1 MNYRHRLRST
11 ATLMLVAAFGFILAA
26 CETGSSMMQDDTLN
40 RAEQLERSG
49 QHAGAARVY
58 EELLVGADGARADH
72 YRLLAARSWIKAGQ
86 PTRARLRVEEVSG
99 PLQAGDL
106 FLWGL
111 VSASLA
117 LDAGDPQ
124 KALRLLDEAPGSGP
138 SALMPDYYLVRAD
151 ASFRTGNSVAAV
163 NALVERE
170 TWLNSPQQIADNH
183 RRIWTGLEKFGTA
196 AAEADDPVTNGWLD
210 LAQRTNRAASSSF
223 LIIAQLREWQ
233 SEFPNHPANAEI
245 VPGLLAQ
252 HRSSG
257 VFPPRVAL
265 LVPTSGRQAA
275 LGQAV
280 RDGFLAA
287 FYERKGRGPSP
298 SVRVYDIAA
307 TGATPGFESAIR
319 EGAEVVV
326 GPLLKNNVQEVAS
339 ASDGSVTVLTLNRLG
354 PETTPPAGFF
364 QFALSPEDEA
374 EAAADRVLADGYYRG
389 VALVPANSWGDRLLA
404 AFANRLRGQGGQ
416 LLEYRRYDDQAQDHG
431 ATITALLHLDSSEAR
446 RQRLT
451 RAFGSQLEFEPRRR
465 KDAQFIFVAAR
476 PQQGRILRPELKFHF
491 AADLPIYATS
501 DIFEPGARDN
511 GDLDGVMFPDMPWVI
526 AADPS
531 SVELQS
537 QLEAIWP
544 QRSPLQ
550 SRLFALGLDAY
561 ALVAA
566 LYGGSPA
573 EGGIAGRT
581 GMLSVDAY
589 GVVRRRLAWAI
600 MTGGEPELLPDAD
613 ILALPP
619 LAADSL

>member
-1 MNYRHRLRST
+1 
-11 ATLMLVAAFGFILAA
+11 
-26 CETGSSMMQDDTLN
+26 MQ
-40 RAEQLERSG
+40 
-49 QHAGAARVY
+49 
-58 EELLVGADGARADH
+58 AD
-72 YRLLAARSWIKAGQ
+72 
-86 PTRARLRVEEVSG
+86 
-99 PLQAGDL
+99 DL
-106 FLWGL
+106 FLWSL

-117 LDAGDPQ
+117 LDEGDPK
-124 KALRLLDEAPGSGP
+124 KALRLLDEAPGTGP
-138 SALMPDYYLVRAD
+138 AALTPDYFLVRAE

-163 NALVERE
+163 TALVERE

-183 RRIWTGLEKFGTA
+183 RRIWTGLEKFGTGPA
-196 AAEADDPVTNGWLD
+196 STDNPVTNGWLD
-210 LAQRTNRAASSSF
+210 LAQRTDRAASSSF
-223 LIIAQLREWQ
+223 LIITQLREWQ
-233 SEFPNHPANAEI
+233 EEFPNHPANAEI

-275 LGQAV
+275 LGEAV

-298 SVRVYDIAA
+298 SVRLYDIAA
-307 TGATPGFESAIR
+307 MGATPAFERAVG

-326 GPLLKNNVQEVAS
+326 GPLLKNTVQEVAA
-339 ASDGSVTVLTLNRLG
+339 ASEGAVTVLALNRLG

-364 QFALSPEDEA
+364 QFALAPEDEA
-374 EAAADRVLADGYYRG
+374 EAAADRILADGYYRG
-389 VALVPANSWGDRLLA
+389 VALVPANSWGDRLLE

-465 KDAQFIFVAAR
+465 QDAQFIFVAAR

-491 AADLPIYATS
+491 AADLPVYATS
-501 DIFEPGARDN
+501 DIYEPGARDN
-511 GDLDGVMFPDMPWVI
+511 RDLDGVMFPDMPWLI
-526 AADPS
+526 APDPS
-531 SVELQS
+531 STQLKE

-544 QRSPLQ
+544 NRSPLQ

-561 ALVAA
+561 SLVAA
-566 LYGGSPA
+566 LYGGAPA
-573 EGGIAGRT
+573 DGAIAGRT

-589 GVVRRRLAWAI
+589 GVVRRRLEWAR
-600 MTGGEPELLPDAD
+600 MSGGEPELLPDAEM
-613 ILALPP
+613 LALPP
-619 LAADSL
+619 LAARTD

>member
-1 MNYRHRLRST
+1 MNHRHRLRST
-11 ATLMLVAAFGFILAA
+11 AQLLLVAALGFILAA
-26 CETGSSMMQDDTLN
+26 CETGSSMMQDDTLD
-40 RAEQLERSG
+40 RAEQLERNG
-49 QHAGAARVY
+49 QHASAAQAY
-58 EELLVGADGARADH
+58 EELAATASGARADH

-86 PTRARLRVEEVSG
+86 PTRARQRVDEVAG
-99 PLQAGDL
+99 PLHADDL

-117 LDAGDPQ
+117 LDEGDAK

-138 SALMPDYYLVRAD
+138 AALTPDYYLVRAE

-183 RRIWTGLEKFGTA
+183 RRIWTGLEKFGTGPA
-196 AAEADDPVTNGWLD
+196 STDNPVTNGWLD
-210 LAQRTNRAASSSF
+210 LAQRTDRAASSSF
-223 LIIAQLREWQ
+223 LIITQLREWQ
-233 SEFPNHPANAEI
+233 EEFPNHPANAEI

-275 LGQAV
+275 LGEAV

-307 TGATPGFESAIR
+307 MGATPAFDRAVG

-326 GPLLKNNVQEVAS
+326 GPLLKNTVEEVAA
-339 ASDGSVTVLTLNRLG
+339 ASEGAVTVLALNRLG
-354 PETTPPAGFF
+354 PESTPPAGFF
-364 QFALSPEDEA
+364 QFALAPEDEA
-374 EAAADRVLADGYYRG
+374 EAAADRILADGYYRG
-389 VALVPANSWGDRLLA
+389 VALVPANNWGDRLLE

-465 KDAQFIFVAAR
+465 QDAQFIFVAAR

-491 AADLPIYATS
+491 AADLPVYATS
-501 DIFEPGARDN
+501 DIYEPGARDN
-511 GDLDGVMFPDMPWVI
+511 RDLDGVMFPDMPWLI
-526 AADPS
+526 APDPS
-531 SVELQS
+531 STQLKE

-544 QRSPLQ
+544 NRSPLQ

-561 ALVAA
+561 SLVAA
-566 LYGGSPA
+566 LYGGAPA
-573 EGGIAGRT
+573 DGAIAGRT

-589 GVVRRRLAWAI
+589 GVVRRRLEWAR
-600 MTGGEPELLPDAD
+600 MSGGEPELLPDAEM
-613 ILALPP
+613 LALPP
-619 LAADSL
+619 LAARTD